1 MAQPHA
7 HSDLLIRA
15 CPAANEKTRL
25 RPGLSS
31 SVLISGAQQSV
42 RRWVV
47 ELPVAVSVVCLVV
60 VEQPVVDP
68 RCSTVT
74 PSRFGPVA
82 APPAT
87 PPTPAPTAAPT
98 GPPAAAPAAA
108 PVAAPAAAP
117 RSSA

>member
-1 MAQPHA
+1 MPF
-7 HSDLLIRA
+7 
-15 CPAANEKTRL
+15 
-25 RPGLSS
+25 
-31 SVLISGAQQSV
+31 LISGAQQSV

-117 RSSA
+117 RSSASASVGRRRAAAERVLTTRLRVNISCLK

>member
-1 MAQPHA
+1 MPF
-7 HSDLLIRA
+7 
-15 CPAANEKTRL
+15 
-25 RPGLSS
+25 
-31 SVLISGAQQSV
+31 LISGAQQSV

-87 PPTPAPTAAPT
+87 PPTPAPTTAPT

-117 RSSA
+117 RSSASASVGRARRAAADRVAKTRLRIII